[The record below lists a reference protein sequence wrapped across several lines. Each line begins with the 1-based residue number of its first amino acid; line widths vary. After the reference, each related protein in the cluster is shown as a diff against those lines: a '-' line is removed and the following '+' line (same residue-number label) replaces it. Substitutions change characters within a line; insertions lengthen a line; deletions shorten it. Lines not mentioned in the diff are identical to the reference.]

1 VLEEKEAG
9 IREGGRGCVRGSST
23 LCQEDSREQIQQ
35 CLCIQL
41 QLLKIEDRSRHGI
54 LGIYHEGENIL
65 FLMFPF
71 NMSSNQVC
79 GVLSSASPSEETT
92 SNTFVRPSRTNRGSG
107 MNLRNGISQGI
118 PSSYLLIIFT
128 RNLNQADKLN
138 GLPNRVKQI
147 PIFFFLQC
155 QKALSQGQIA
165 SDLVV
170 NTIPTETYIKRK
182 ACKPFGQVNRPTICL
197 PFQNLT

>member
-1 VLEEKEAG
+1 M
-9 IREGGRGCVRGSST
+9 
-23 LCQEDSREQIQQ
+23 CQEDSREQIQQ

-41 QLLKIEDRSRHGI
+41 QLLKIEDRSRHRI
-54 LGIYHEGENIL
+54 LGVYHEGENIL

-71 NMSSNQVC
+71 NMSSNQIC
-79 GVLSSASPSEETT
+79 GVLSLASPSVKAT
-92 SNTFVRPSRTNRGSG
+92 SKTFVRPSRTNRGSG

-118 PSSYLLIIFT
+118 PSSYLLIIFIMD
-128 RNLNQADKLN
+128 LNQADKLN

-155 QKALSQGQIA
+155 QKALSQGQIT

-170 NTIPTETYIKRK
+170 NTIPLETHIKRK
-182 ACKPFGQVNRPTICL
+182 AREPFGQVDRPTIRL
-197 PFQNLT
+197 SFQNLT